1 VRWQRCRRSGD
12 LRNAVVRGDTHPG
25 ARRLACSARNLWRQR
40 CIPRRPDV
48 EPAGKRLEVDC
59 FTSVSPSCRPLA
71 SVGHLYA
78 RSLLTSL
85 APDGLQSLAQSGRR
99 RTSSA
104 GCLIQYKALLG
115 AAGQA
120 RRAGESLGRR
130 SPRYSQSSRGGG
142 CFGDAQ
148 VRRPASHCRRYG
160 GERGG
165 LQKIWPPTSR
175 PSSP

>member
-1 VRWQRCRRSGD
+1 MAALPPPAASSETRLCAATRIPGLDVWPARHATFGAQRY
-12 LRNAVVRGDTHPG
+12 L
-25 ARRLACSARNLWRQR
+25 
-40 CIPRRPDV
+40 PRRPDV

-59 FTSVSPSCRPLA
+59 FTSASPSCRPLA

-104 GCLIQYKALLG
+104 GCLIQCKALLG